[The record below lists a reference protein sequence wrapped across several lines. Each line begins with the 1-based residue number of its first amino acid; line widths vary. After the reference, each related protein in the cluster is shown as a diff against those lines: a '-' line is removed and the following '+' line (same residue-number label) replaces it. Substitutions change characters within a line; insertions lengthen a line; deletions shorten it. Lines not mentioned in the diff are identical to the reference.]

1 VIGTPDP
8 LQQPRTAFR
17 RADIDHQVDVAP
29 VDAEIERGRAHDRA
43 QLALDH
49 RAFDAAALRDVE
61 RAVMQRN
68 RKVVV
73 VHAPQLLEQKFRLA
87 ARVHEDQRGLVR
99 LDEPVDFTERVTRRV
114 AGPGQVLLG
123 VEHRDIR
130 LRTACAITRSARSL
144 ALRRLWHQKTAQVV
158 GLGNRRGQSDRR
170 ELRRQREQLRQA
182 ERQQVAPL
190 GGDELSAVRRAQTRR
205 SVPNM

>member
-1 VIGTPDP
+1 MIGAPDP

-29 VDAEIERGRAHDRA
+29 VDAEIEGGRAHDGA

-49 RAFDAAALRDVE
+49 RAFDTAALRDVE
-61 RAVMQRN
+61 RSVMERN

-73 VHAPQLLEQKFRLA
+73 VNAPQLLEQKFRLA

-130 LRTACAITRSARSL
+130 LRPGLRDHEIRTRL
-144 ALRRLWHQKTAQVV
+144 ALRRLWHQKTAQAVRF
-158 GLGNRRGQSDRR
+158 GNRRGEPDRR
-170 ELRRQREQLRQA
+170 ELRRQRE
-182 ERQQVAPL
+182 
-190 GGDELSAVRRAQTRR
+190 
-205 SVPNM
+205 